1 MVKWTEQ
8 WAEAFTL
15 IFVVLGFFLGV
26 ILVNPAFSYFSIFLA
41 GGLTGRIFYMKRF
54 KEPILPFVLII
65 LGFLFGYLVGSV
77 WASRFWILVLFAVG
91 FGTSYYLHL
100 KKILV
105 IFKSEN
111 FIK

>member
-1 MVKWTEQ
+1 MVNWSEQ

-15 IFVVLGFFLGV
+15 FFVALGFFLGI
-26 ILVNPAFSYFSIFLA
+26 ILINPAYSYFSVFLA
-41 GGLTGRIFYMKRF
+41 GGLAGRIFYMKRF

-65 LGFLFGYLVGSV
+65 LGFLFGYLVASI
-77 WASRFWILVLFAVG
+77 WASRFWILVLFAIG
-91 FGTSYYLHL
+91 FGVSYYLHL